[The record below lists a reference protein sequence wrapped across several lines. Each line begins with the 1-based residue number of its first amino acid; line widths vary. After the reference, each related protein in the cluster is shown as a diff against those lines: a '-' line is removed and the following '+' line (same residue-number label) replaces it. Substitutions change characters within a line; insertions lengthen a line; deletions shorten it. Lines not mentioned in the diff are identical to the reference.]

1 MKARKYNVIGV
12 MSGTSCDGLD
22 LALCSFWYSNKKWN
36 YKLIDSKGI
45 NYGID
50 LKRKLEGCSNLS
62 AYKLKELDLEFG
74 DFIAKEIK
82 KFIGK
87 NKISI
92 DLISSHGHTVF
103 HNAKKKIHHQIGN
116 PFLIYKTLNFPVIFN
131 FRELDVILG
140 GEGAPLVTFGEREL
154 FSEYDYCVNIGGIL
168 NISLLKTPNIIG
180 YDVCPANII
189 LNRFSKK
196 LGHEFDEDGQLS
208 KKGENNPELFEKL
221 NQLPF
226 NKIKSPKSLDIIY
239 IKENYYPLFN
249 SLSSAD
255 VLHTFIDHIAYQLN
269 ENIKNKKAK
278 VLVTGGG
285 AFNKHLIEKI
295 NHFNKLD
302 TNYIVPNKKLVIFKE
317 AIVFGFLG
325 LLRFLDKKNIENSV
339 TGSINSSSS
348 GLIIDNKIL

>member
-1 MKARKYNVIGV
+1 MP
-12 MSGTSCDGLD
+12 
-22 LALCSFWYSNKKWN
+22 
-36 YKLIDSKGI
+36 
-45 NYGID
+45 
-50 LKRKLEGCSNLS
+50 
-62 AYKLKELDLEFG
+62 
-74 DFIAKEIK
+74 
-82 KFIGK
+82 
-87 NKISI
+87 
-92 DLISSHGHTVF
+92 
-103 HNAKKKIHHQIGN
+103 KKIHHQIGN

-196 LGHEFDEDGQLS
+196 LGHEFDEDGKIS

-226 NKIKSPKSLDIIY
+226 NKFKSPKSLDIIY

-255 VLHTFIDHIAYQLN
+255 VLHTFIDHIARS
-269 ENIKNKKAK
+269 EERR
-278 VLVTGGG
+278 VG
-285 AFNKHLIEKI
+285 
-295 NHFNKLD
+295 
-302 TNYIVPNKKLVIFKE
+302 KE
-317 AIVFGFLG
+317 C
-325 LLRFLDKKNIENSV
+325 RSRW
-339 TGSINSSSS
+339 SPYH
-348 GLIIDNKIL
+348 

>member
-22 LALCSFWYSNKKWN
+22 IALCSFWYSNKKWN

-62 AYKLKELDLEFG
+62 GYELKVLDLEFG

-87 NKISI
+87 NKMSI

-103 HNAKKKIHHQIGN
+103 HDAKNKIHHQIGN

-154 FSEYDYCVNIGGIL
+154 FSKYDYCVNIGGIL
-168 NISLLKTPNIIG
+168 NISLLKTQNIIG

-196 LGHEFDEDGQLS
+196 LGHGFDEDGKIS
-208 KKGENNPELFEKL
+208 KKGINNPEVFEKL
-221 NQLPF
+221 NQLSY
-226 NKIKSPKSLDIIY
+226 NKIKNPKSLDLIY
-239 IKENYYPLFN
+239 IKKNYYPLFDN
-249 SLSSAD
+249 LGAAD
-255 VLHTFIDHIAYQLN
+255 VLHTFIDHIAYQVN

-295 NHFNKLD
+295 NFFNKLD
-302 TNYIVPNKKLVIFKE
+302 TKYTVPNKKLVIFKE

-339 TGSINSSSS
+339 TGSTNSSSS
-348 GLIIDNKIL
+348 GLILDNKII